1 MSHCQVKVSIMLY
14 RIVHVQYWIKFKDLP
29 SMRDKWISKCFQFC
43 LDDHS
48 DVQTWSKLLQNLRQE
63 EGEDEKRLQERNKSR
78 VEREGEREREEE
90 EVGRRKCERKQE
102 ERERGNGN
110 ENGKRKGKGKG
121 KKIDASSKIT
131 ISPLSL
137 TRTELS
143 SASFMRNSTNP
154 HFFNLCGLL
163 STEALK
169 NNTK

>member
-29 SMRDKWISKCFQFC
+29 NIRDKWISKCFQFC

-90 EVGRRKCERKQE
+90 EVGQRKCERKQE

-121 KKIDASSKIT
+121 KKNRCVLKDHYF
-131 ISPLSL
+131 PLVSNEN
-137 TRTELS
+137 RIV
-143 SASFMRNSTNP
+143 
-154 HFFNLCGLL
+154 LCKFYEEQYKPTFL
-163 STEALK
+163 
-169 NNTK
+169 

>member
-29 SMRDKWISKCFQFC
+29 NMRDKWISKCFQFC

-90 EVGRRKCERKQE
+90 EVGQRKCERKQE

-121 KKIDASSKIT
+121 KKNRCVLKDHYF
-131 ISPLSL
+131 PLVSNEN
-137 TRTELS
+137 RIV
-143 SASFMRNSTNP
+143 
-154 HFFNLCGLL
+154 LCKFYEEQYKPTFL
-163 STEALK
+163 
-169 NNTK
+169 